1 MKRTRPIY
9 VIVFVILST
18 LLGPASDALWGL
30 DIVLERVFQ
39 GFEYDL
45 NIYWVSPDTLA
56 ITNYDKPYML
66 IFNIEQNRGKMVTV
80 EDVPDKTQC
89 HYEILDAD
97 LDAQKLILQVYYE
110 KERLKDIYQYYL
122 YDVATG
128 RITNLETEAEAIR
141 ANPEA
146 YFKDFRY
153 YFASEEKPISKN
165 AYKYVLYRY
174 DRYTG
179 KKDIPY
185 DSDESYPFDIL
196 QYDKEQGLIFAK
208 DYLGGRFYIIPYD
221 GNTLGT
227 PQNIGYESGGN
238 AALLLGRYIVGAGES
253 VEEDFAKVVIRKIN
267 SNQIVKKI
275 PQLETNFG
283 YSQRVFAVNPRKNL
297 LAILGLNYNQLQ
309 YPDFPDCISIYRY
322 IPEAEINDDRVRF
335 RSGPSTS
342 AEILGV
348 FNKKDRVKIYERSEK
363 PMTIGDQTS
372 YWYKVK
378 KSDGKEVW
386 VFGAFLTFLD

>member
-9 VIVFVILST
+9 VIVFVIFST

-56 ITNYDKPYML
+56 IIDYNEPYML
-66 IFNIEQNRGKMVTV
+66 VFNVEQNRGKMVTV
-80 EDVPDKTQC
+80 EDVPDKTKCTYQ
-89 HYEILDAD
+89 ILDAD

-110 KERLKDIYQYYL
+110 KERLKNIYQYYL
-122 YDVATG
+122 YDLATG

-153 YFASEEKPISKN
+153 YFASEKEPISKT
-165 AYKYVLYRY
+165 AYRYILYRY

-179 KKDIPY
+179 VKERLYFSEEPLY
-185 DSDESYPFDIL
+185 YFDIL

-208 DYLGGRFYIIPYD
+208 SYLGGRFYIIPYD

-227 PQNIGYESGGN
+227 PQDIGYERGGN

-253 VEEDFAKVVIRKIN
+253 VEEDFAKVVIRKVN

-275 PQLETNFG
+275 LQLETNFG

-309 YPDFPDCISIYRY
+309 YPDFPDCISIYLY

-348 FNKKDRVKIYERSEK
+348 FNKKDRVKIYERSIMS
-363 PMTIGDQTS
+363 PGN
-372 YWYKVK
+372 WAK
-378 KSDGKEVW
+378 KM
-386 VFGAFLTFLD
+386 